1 MDGLYKKGEWMKILM
16 TYNPTH
22 IYHNQ
27 KGSPENPERIE
38 NVYMYIKKN
47 LGDKIEIMDIREPAS
62 IEDVLSVHTQ
72 TYLEFIDRM
81 SRKGATYLGDST
93 YLNKYSYMAA
103 LIAAESS
110 IIASDEVF
118 DMNYDF
124 AYALIRP
131 PGHHASS
138 DMYGGFCLLNNAAIV
153 ARHII
158 EKGVKKIAI
167 IDWDAHAANGTM
179 KIFYSSPNIL
189 LISIHRDPKD
199 FYPHEGFMHQIGRGE
214 GTGSTINIPVPTGTG
229 DQEYDIL
236 FREIIDP
243 IIEDYAP
250 DFIIGE
256 NGFDP
261 HYSHKNIELTLT
273 IKGFTNIMRRLK
285 NYKKPFMMIQE
296 GGYTNY
302 NRKIGYAM
310 LNYLLTGE
318 ILEDEDISD
327 RRIVQ
332 EKKVRKE
339 VEDVIKRLKFIFGDY
354 YNLR

>member
-1 MDGLYKKGEWMKILM
+1 M

>member
-1 MDGLYKKGEWMKILM
+1 MNILM
-16 TYNPTH
+16 THNPTH

-38 NVYMYIKKN
+38 DVYRYIEKN
-47 LGDKIEIMDIREPAS
+47 LGNKIKTMDIKEPAS
-62 IEDVLSVHTQ
+62 MEDILNVHTQ
-72 TYLEFIDRM
+72 SYIEFIDRM

-93 YLNKYSYMAA
+93 YLNRYSYMAA

-110 IIASDEVF
+110 IIAGDEVF

-153 ARHII
+153 ARHIMDR
-158 EKGVKKIAI
+158 GMKKIAI

-179 KIFYSSPNIL
+179 KIFYSSPYVL
-189 LISIHRDPKD
+189 LLSIHRDPID

-214 GTGSTINIPVPTGTG
+214 GTGFTINIPVPAGTG
-229 DQEYDIL
+229 DKEYGML
-236 FREIIDP
+236 FEEIIDP
-243 IIEDYAP
+243 VIKDYNP

-261 HYSHKNIELTLT
+261 HYSHKNIGLALT
-273 IKGFTNIMRRLK
+273 IRGFIDIMKRIRR
-285 NYKKPFMMIQE
+285 YRKPFMMIQE
-296 GGYTNY
+296 GGYTNF
-302 NRKIGYAM
+302 NKKIGYAM
-310 LNYLLTGE
+310 LKFLLTGE
-318 ILEDEDISD
+318 ISEEEDILD

-332 EKKVRKE
+332 AKKVRKE
-339 VEDVIKRLKFIFGDY
+339 VEDIIKRLKFIFEDY